1 MKTAIIYTTKYGTT
15 AKVAATMAEKLG
27 EAHEVTI
34 LPLKQHAKPDI
45 SGYETVILGS
55 SVYMGKASGK
65 MKAFCNENESVLL
78 QKKIGLFVC
87 SMHPEKEQQYK
98 ELKEAYPEL
107 LQHNAVAT
115 GFFGG
120 AFIFEQMNIIERAI
134 IKKITNITTSTEK
147 INWEAV
153 EAFIGKIEHIQA

>member
-15 AKVAATMAEKLG
+15 AKVAGSIAEKIG
-27 EAHEVTI
+27 EAHEVTVI
-34 LPLKQHAKPDI
+34 SLKKHPKPDI
-45 SGYETVILGS
+45 SGFEMVILGS

-65 MKAFCNENESVLL
+65 MKTFCKENETVLL

-87 SMHPEKEQQYK
+87 GMHPEKEQQHK

-107 LQHNAVAT
+107 LQQSAVAT
-115 GFFGG
+115 CFFGG
-120 AFIFEQMNIIERAI
+120 AFIFEHMNIIERAI
-134 IKKITNITTSTEK
+134 IKQIANTTTSIEL

-153 EAFIGKIEHIQA
+153 DEFIGKITG